1 MDAQLFLAAYEEH
14 EEELHTLVPTFAQ
27 KIQSALA
34 RSKKATRDL
43 PSNYSNSFATDISR
57 RCGDT
62 GKKKKKNLI
71 ESRIQAAL
79 DAEMQKDDEQTKM
92 ALQLMQEHVQEHE
105 ETVEVNMDELA
116 IQEHTEKMCDD
127 CGFRHHFH
135 ERECDLCG
143 DAHDGCCD
151 L

>member
-14 EEELHTLVPTFAQ
+14 EEELHTFVPTFAQ

-62 GKKKKKNLI
+62 GKKKKKAKSLI

-79 DAEMQKDDEQTKM
+79 DAEMQKDDEQTKL
-92 ALQLMQEHVQEHE
+92 ALQLMQEHG
-105 ETVEVNMDELA
+105 ETVEVDMDELA
-116 IQEHTEKMCDD
+116 VQEHTEKNCDS

-143 DAHDGCCD
+143 DVHEGCCEM
-151 L
+151 

>member
-1 MDAQLFLAAYEEH
+1 MDSELFLAAYEEH

-34 RSKKATRDL
+34 QSKKATRDL

-62 GKKKKKNLI
+62 KKKKKATELI

-79 DAEMQKDDEQTKM
+79 DAEMQKDDEQTKL
-92 ALQLMQEHVQEHE
+92 ALQLMQEHD
-105 ETVEVNMDELA
+105 ETVEVDMDELA
-116 IQEHTEKMCDD
+116 VQEHTEEMMCDS
-127 CGFRHHFH
+127 CGFRHYVH

-143 DAHDGCCD
+143 DAHEGCCD